1 MWLCDVTSNNPR
13 VTCCHVRIWWTRVC
27 IPQSSETWILTLAAT
42 FLSPDGQEHTI
53 AWWLYHTISS
63 TVVPVGSDN
72 IWSSTKWTVKR
83 YIYCLL
89 YLMQNFF
96 RAVNICFI
104 FKARIWL
111 WLTLW
116 FMCSKLYCFDSKEC
130 PAVIHIFDGD
140 HLFIFVICICQ
151 TTAAWA
157 GYFPGFSSS
166 SNQWCSNSV
175 SRQ

>member
-1 MWLCDVTSNNPR
+1 MWLCNVTSNNAR

-104 FKARIWL
+104 FITRIWL
-111 WLTLW
+111 WLPYVLKTVSFWFERMSCCDTYLW
-116 FMCSKLYCFDSKEC
+116 WWPFIYICHLYLSN
-130 PAVIHIFDGD
+130 HSGLSRIFSW
-140 HLFIFVICICQ
+140 IFLL
-151 TTAAWA
+151 
-157 GYFPGFSSS
+157 
-166 SNQWCSNSV
+166 NQWCSNSV

>member
-1 MWLCDVTSNNPR
+1 MWLCNVTSNNPR

-104 FKARIWL
+104 FLARIWL
-111 WLTLW
+111 WLPYVLKTVLFWFERMSWCDTYLW
-116 FMCSKLYCFDSKEC
+116 WWPFIYICHLYLSNYSS
-130 PAVIHIFDGD
+130 VSRIFSW
-140 HLFIFVICICQ
+140 IFLL
-151 TTAAWA
+151 
-157 GYFPGFSSS
+157 
-166 SNQWCSNSV
+166 NQWCSNSV